1 MRLLPAKPG
10 ASEKEGAPL
19 RRSIPVKSTEVVI
32 CTPQQRL
39 AFMATSVHWKKI
51 IMMRSIYVFRL
62 TELFVSVNIG
72 SMCLEK
78 LSYGTHSTMCAHFV

>member
-39 AFMATSVHWKKI
+39 AFMATSVHWKKNNDEI
-51 IMMRSIYVFRL
+51 NL
-62 TELFVSVNIG
+62 CVST
-72 SMCLEK
+72 
-78 LSYGTHSTMCAHFV
+78 YGTIR